1 MTSDYLY
8 FRKPAGYKN
17 ISASQSQPIKQI
29 DYLFLYSKL
38 ATCQII

>member
-17 ISASQSQPIKQI
+17 LSTSQSKPVKQI
-29 DYLFLYSKL
+29 DYLGLYSKL
-38 ATCQII
+38 ATCTII